1 MIDKKARKFLK
12 KINLDYGHGTGH
24 GVGFFSNVHEGPQA
38 ISKFNSI
45 ELKEGMI
52 VSNEPGYYEEGKF
65 GIRIENLIYV
75 EKIKN
80 NLKFKN
86 LTMAPIDK
94 DLINEKLLSLRE
106 KNYLFNYNLEIYGKI
121 SKYLNRDEKNW
132 LIKSI

>member
-1 MIDKKARKFLK
+1 MN

-24 GVGFFSNVHEGPQA
+24 GVGFFLNVHEGPQS
-38 ISKFNSI
+38 ISKFNSV

-75 EKIKN
+75 EKNKN
-80 NLKFKN
+80 RLQFKN

-94 DLINEKLLSLRE
+94 DLINEKLLNPSE
-106 KNYLFNYNLEIYGKI
+106 KEYLLKYNLEVYGKI
-121 SKYLNRDEKNW
+121 SKFLNKKEKNW
-132 LIKSI
+132 LLNLI